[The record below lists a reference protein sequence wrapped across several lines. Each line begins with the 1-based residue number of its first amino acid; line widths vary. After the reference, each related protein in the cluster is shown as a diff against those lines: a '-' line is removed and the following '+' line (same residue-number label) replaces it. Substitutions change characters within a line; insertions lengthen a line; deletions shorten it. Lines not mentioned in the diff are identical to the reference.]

1 MTHQEV
7 SAQLDMELER
17 FFQAHPECCH
27 PFLMDERQTLLDSRA
42 DVSSL
47 DMNAFALFDEILSC
61 RMGFNRDD
69 SQENKTHYNAVCHQ
83 IYLFFTSDEYKEEKL
98 TAAVVKEMVIP
109 MAAVSLSETTR
120 LDPVLVCAAISL
132 ILNTILKIGV
142 RVWCEY
148 YRNKHPELKP

>member
-1 MTHQEV
+1 M
-7 SAQLDMELER
+7 SAFSKR
-17 FFQAHPECCH
+17 TRNAAT

-47 DMNAFALFDEILSC
+47 DMNTFALFDEILSC

-69 SQENKTHYNAVCHQ
+69 SQENKTQYNAVCHQ

-109 MAAVSLSETTR
+109 MAAVSLSEATR

-132 ILNTILKIGV
+132 TLNTILKIGV
-142 RVWCEY
+142 RAWCEY